1 MKVLKSFLYSLI
13 VLLVLF
19 STASAAP
26 LIQEPPEILY
36 VKETG
41 EPTDSCLSW
50 EEACDLQTAIGKL
63 ADQIWVAAGT
73 YIPSET
79 GDRTKSFEL
88 ESGMKIFGGFPADGG
103 VWEERDWELHP
114 TILSGDLNG
123 DDGQDFANYED
134 NSYHVLVAMD
144 VNRLAKLDGFIIT
157 GGNANGAISESTSNG
172 AGMFSLKS
180 SPRLN
185 NLVFTG
191 NSSINGCGGLYNDQ
205 SSPTLVN
212 VTFSANRSVY
222 QSPGGM
228 ANVNQSNPTLI
239 DVEFINNEGSG
250 MLNDNSIPTLTNVS
264 FYGNWSEGSCG
275 GMFNRN
281 NSHPKLT
288 DVLFSGN
295 FADIN
300 GGGMCNFGSSP
311 DLNNVSFIENTAQN
325 RGGGIYNNSNTTDS
339 TLTNVTFSGNSAEN
353 GGGMYNDFSASTL
366 INVTFF
372 GNTATAAGGGI
383 YNWSPEANPTNII
396 NTILWGNTPESDQIF
411 VSGTTLPIV
420 SYSVIQGGYPGG
432 TNIITDDPLLGP
444 LADNGGF
451 TMTHALGAGSSTI
464 DVADPAVC
472 PAADQR
478 GVARPVGGGCDIG
491 AYEYEP
497 RIFLPLM
504 IR

>member
-1 MKVLKSFLYSLI
+1 MKALKAFLYSLI
-13 VLLVLF
+13 VLSVLF
-19 STASAAP
+19 STALAAP
-26 LIQEPPEILY
+26 IMQEPPEILY
-36 VKETG
+36 VKMGGIG
-41 EPTDSCLSW
+41 ECSSW
-50 EEACDLQTAIGKL
+50 EDACDLQTAIGKL
-63 ADQIWVAAGT
+63 PDQIWVAAGT
-73 YIPSET
+73 YIPTTTSN
-79 GDRTKSFEL
+79 RTISFEL
-88 ESGMKIFGGFPADGG
+88 ESGLKIFGGFPPDGG
-103 VWEERDWELHP
+103 DWEDRDWELHP

-123 DDGQDFANYED
+123 DDGEDFTNYDE
-134 NSYHVLVAMD
+134 NSYHVLTATD
-144 VNRLAKLDGFIIT
+144 VNPLAKLDGFIIT
-157 GGNANGAISESTSNG
+157 GGNADGAISESTSNG
-172 AGMFSLKS
+172 AGMYSLRS

-205 SSPTLVN
+205 SSPMLIN
-212 VTFSANRSVY
+212 VTFSANRSIY

-228 ANVNQSNPTLI
+228 ANVNQSNPKLI

-275 GMFNRN
+275 GMFNKN
-281 NSHPKLT
+281 NSRPKLT
-288 DVLFSGN
+288 DVLFLGN

-325 RGGGIYNNSNTTDS
+325 RGGGIYNNSNTTDP

-353 GGGMYNDFSASTL
+353 GGGMYNDFSSSTL

-383 YNWSPEANPTNII
+383 YNWSPEANPTDSI
-396 NTILWGNTPESDQIF
+396 NTILWGNTTDQIF
-411 VSGTTLPIV
+411 VSGSTSPVV
-420 SYSVIQGGYPGG
+420 SYSVIQDGYPGG
-432 TNIITDDPLLGP
+432 KDIITDDPLLGP

-451 TMTHALGAGSSTI
+451 TMTHALRFGSAAI
-464 DVADPAVC
+464 DTGICATGVTT
-472 PAADQR
+472 DQR
-478 GVARPVGGGCDIG
+478 GVVRPIGSGCDIG
-491 AYEYEP
+491 AVEYQP
-497 RIFLPLM
+497 MIFLPLM

>member
-73 YIPSET
+73 YTPSET
-79 GDRTKSFEL
+79 GDRTRSFIL

-103 VWEERDWELHP
+103 AWEERDWELHP

-134 NSYHVLVAMD
+134 NSYHVIIATD

-172 AGMFSLKS
+172 AGMYSFRS

-185 NLVFTG
+185 NLVFTL
-191 NSSINGCGGLYNDQ
+191 NSSMHGCGGLYNDQ
-205 SSPTLVN
+205 SSPVLIN

-228 ANVNQSNPTLI
+228 ANFNQSNPTLTDAI
-239 DVEFINNEGSG
+239 FTNNEGGG
-250 MLNDNSIPTLTNVS
+250 MLNDDSSPTLTNVVFS
-264 FYGNWSEGSCG
+264 ENWSAGACG
-275 GMFNRN
+275 GMGNNN
-281 NSHPKLT
+281 NSQPKLT

-295 FADIN
+295 FAAFH

-311 DLNNVSFIENTAQN
+311 DLNNVSFIGNSAGL
-325 RGGGIYNNSNTTDS
+325 RGGGMYNIGNTTDP
-339 TLTNVTFSGNSAEN
+339 TLTNVTFSSNSAQN
-353 GGGMYNDFSASTL
+353 GGGINNYYSAATL

-383 YNWSPEANPTNII
+383 YNWSPEANSTNII

-411 VSGTTLPIV
+411 VSGSTSPVV
-420 SYSVIQGGYPGG
+420 SYSVIQGGYAGG
-432 TNIITDDPLLGP
+432 TNIITNDPLLGP

-451 TMTHALGAGSSTI
+451 TMTHALGAGSSAI
-464 DVADPAVC
+464 DAGDMTVC
-472 PAADQR
+472 PATDQR
-478 GVARPVGGGCDIG
+478 GVVRPIGSGCDIG
-491 AYEYEP
+491 AVEYQP
-497 RIFLPLM
+497 MVFLPLM
-504 IR
+504 IK

>member
-1 MKVLKSFLYSLI
+1 MKALKSCLYSLV

-26 LIQEPPEILY
+26 LFQEPPEILY
-36 VKETG
+36 VKQGGMG
-41 EPTDSCLSW
+41 ECSSW
-50 EEACDLQTAIGKL
+50 EDACDLQTAIGKL
-63 ADQIWVAAGT
+63 PDQIWVAAGT
-73 YIPSET
+73 YIPTTTSN
-79 GDRTKSFEL
+79 RTISFEL
-88 ESGMKIFGGFPADGG
+88 ESGLKIFGGFPPDGG
-103 VWEERDWELHP
+103 DWEDRDWELHP

-123 DDGQDFANYED
+123 DDGEDFANNDE
-134 NSYHVLVAMD
+134 NSYHVLTATD

-157 GGNANGAISESTSNG
+157 GGNANGDISESTSKG
-172 AGMFSLKS
+172 GGIYSVRS

-191 NSSINGCGGLYNDQ
+191 NSSLNGCGGMVNDQ
-205 SSPTLVN
+205 SSPVLIN
-212 VTFSANRSVY
+212 VIFSQNRSVY

-228 ANVNQSNPTLI
+228 ANVNQSNPTLT
-239 DVEFINNEGSG
+239 DVIFTNNEGGG
-250 MLNDNSIPTLTNVS
+250 MLNDGSSPTLTRVTFNE
-264 FYGNWSEGSCG
+264 NWSEGDCG
-275 GMFNRN
+275 GMVNNN
-281 NSHPKLT
+281 NSRPKLT

-295 FADIN
+295 FATQN

-311 DLNNVSFIENTAQN
+311 ELNNVSFIENSAGQK
-325 RGGGIYNNSNTTDS
+325 GGGMYNNGNTTDP

-353 GGGMYNDFSASTL
+353 GGGIYNNYSAATL

-411 VSGTTLPIV
+411 VNGTTLPIV
-420 SYSVIQGGYPGG
+420 SYSVIQGGYSGG
-432 TNIITDDPLLGP
+432 TNIITSDPLLGP

-451 TMTHALGAGSSTI
+451 TQTHALGAGSSAI
-464 DVADPAVC
+464 DAGDPDFC
-472 PAADQR
+472 PATDQR
-478 GVARPVGGGCDIG
+478 GVARPIGSGCDIG

-497 RIFLPLM
+497 KIFLPLM
-504 IR
+504 IK